1 MSIVAAQIT
10 AVHPD
15 PSGHYDG
22 EGNLSIALDPSLGES
37 PLAPLVRFTLT
48 AELPAEAFHWEPGG
62 GGLFVR
68 WQDARRAERRLRG
81 LWPEARVTAAANPGY
96 GQRAAQLLGAGR

>member
-1 MSIVAAQIT
+1 MSILPAQIT
-10 AVHPD
+10 AVHTAAT
-15 PSGHYDG
+15 GHYDG

-48 AELPAEAFHWEPGG
+48 ADLPAEAFRWEPGG

-81 LWPEARVTAAANPGY
+81 LYPEARVTAAANPAY
-96 GQRAAQLLGAGR
+96 GQGSAQLVGAGR